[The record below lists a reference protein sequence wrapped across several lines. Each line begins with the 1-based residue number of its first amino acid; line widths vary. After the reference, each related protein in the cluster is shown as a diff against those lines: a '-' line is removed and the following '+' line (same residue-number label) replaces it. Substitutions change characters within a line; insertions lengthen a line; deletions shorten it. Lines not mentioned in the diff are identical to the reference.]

1 LTWTEKEAASM
12 HYKPYL
18 IDAYVNGKT
27 PDYQAAL
34 ENKGWDPSMRAFPA
48 EVGEVL
54 DIVWL
59 SNSGPR
65 GIFEYHPMHA
75 HGEHYFDLGSGNGTY
90 DPVANEKNFENYTP
104 ARRDTT
110 MLFRYAESGR
120 DEVTAGW
127 RAWRI
132 RITDENVGA
141 WMMHCHIL
149 HHVIMGE
156 LQTLVAILLATL
168 PRTN

>member
-1 LTWTEKEAASM
+1 LK
-12 HYKPYL
+12 
-18 IDAYVNGKT
+18 N
-27 PDYQAAL
+27 
-34 ENKGWDPSMRAFPA
+34 NGWDPSTRAFPA

-59 SNSGPR
+59 SNSGPT
-65 GIFEYHPMHA
+65 GVFEYHPMHA
-75 HGEHYFDLGSGNGTY
+75 HGEHYWDLGSGNGTY
-90 DPVANEKNFENYTP
+90 DPVANEANFKNYTP

-110 MLFRYAESGR
+110 MLFRYAEKGK

-132 RITDENVGA
+132 RVTDKNVGA

-149 HHVIMGE
+149 HHMIMG
-156 LQTLVAILLATL
+156 TLWKPRCLAQVHALILD
-168 PRTN
+168 